1 MQNLGHEHA
10 SVSFDKKVLHSG
22 GFDVFP
28 EQMPKL
34 AGAPFHAYVDC
45 DVVFDTNRDVVTG
58 GAVCL
63 DVPLLIKGA
72 PRVVVRVVAEVDV
85 PRAALSSDALDFGDV
100 KVGHRLTK
108 HVQLHNDG
116 AVPSAWSVVK
126 PARARRE
133 PPVRAQPRR
142 ASAGERVNVKAH
154 FEPRADSGDSRSCG
168 VTRSAS
174 STTPSFCS

>member
-1 MQNLGHEHA
+1 MDFGHVALGGAYRRRFRMQNLGHEHA

-85 PRAALSSDALDFGDV
+85 PRAALSA
-100 KVGHRLTK
+100 
-108 HVQLHNDG
+108 
-116 AVPSAWSVVK
+116 
-126 PARARRE
+126 
-133 PPVRAQPRR
+133 
-142 ASAGERVNVKAH
+142 
-154 FEPRADSGDSRSCG
+154 
-168 VTRSAS
+168 TR
-174 STTPSFCS
+174 